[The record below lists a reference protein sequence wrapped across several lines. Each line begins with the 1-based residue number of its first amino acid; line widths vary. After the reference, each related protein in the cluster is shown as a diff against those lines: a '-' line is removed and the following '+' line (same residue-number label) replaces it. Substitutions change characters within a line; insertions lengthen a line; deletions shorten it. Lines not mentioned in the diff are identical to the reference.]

1 MHTSTA
7 IPRKQHSKHF
17 QRRNKHSFEDALTK
31 ATQARKPIGN
41 KDKGK
46 GNQDNGKARNKPVQ
60 TPQLK

>member
-1 MHTSTA
+1 MSANAHLHSYTA
-7 IPRKQHSKHF
+7 EAA
-17 QRRNKHSFEDALTK
+17 FEALP
-31 ATQARKPIGN
+31 ATQQALVRSQARKPIGN